1 MKREKITFSLE
12 CIKETLLCVL
22 FLVLIVCV
30 IKVTHTYCTPIE
42 RDKERDSLEKELI
55 WKQIKSFEW
64 DENHRGYYENAY

>member
-22 FLVLIVCV
+22 FLVLTVCV
-30 IKVTHTYCTPIE
+30 IKVTHTYCTPVE
-42 RDKERDSLEKELI
+42 KDKERDSLEKELI

-64 DENHRGYYENAY
+64 DENHRGYYE